1 MISVIIPVLNEEATI
16 ASVINFAKSQPH
28 VSEVIVV
35 DDKSVDKTV
44 SIAQALGARVI
55 TSTKLGKGVSMKEGV
70 FCASNDIVAFLD
82 GDIDPYPPYTIK
94 LLTDPIL
101 KGEADFVKSSFNRN
115 AGRVTE
121 LVAKPLLSIFFP
133 SLLRFSQPLS
143 GMIAGK
149 KAFFEQLD
157 FRDDY
162 GVDIGILIDMELMSV
177 EMSEVEIGYIE
188 NKSKPW
194 QALGKMSKE
203 VAQTIILKAAA
214 SKNPHYN
221 FEEFGVLNEIRAQMD
236 FALENQL
243 EGLDKLVVFDMDN
256 TLLKGRFIDVCADEF
271 GFKKELMDAR
281 SAETEVVPLTKR
293 IATFLKG
300 KSISDLLSIADSI
313 PIVEGTKEVVSALK
327 ARGYIVGIISDS
339 YDFCT
344 NHIKN
349 KLGMDFSLS
358 NELEFSKSICTGEV
372 RIPSFLFN
380 NADSLCKHSLCK
392 TNAMLSI
399 LSKYKIQRE
408 NTIAIGDSKNDLCM
422 IKEAGLGIAFCSNDE
437 LLNHHADIVI
447 RESSFLELLNLAK

>member
-1 MISVIIPVLNEEATI
+1 
-16 ASVINFAKSQPH
+16 
-28 VSEVIVV
+28 
-35 DDKSVDKTV
+35 
-44 SIAQALGARVI
+44 
-55 TSTKLGKGVSMKEGV
+55 
-70 FCASNDIVAFLD
+70 
-82 GDIDPYPPYTIK
+82 
-94 LLTDPIL
+94 
-101 KGEADFVKSSFNRN
+101 
-115 AGRVTE
+115 
-121 LVAKPLLSIFFP
+121 
-133 SLLRFSQPLS
+133 LS

-300 KSISDLLSIADSI
+300 KS
-313 PIVEGTKEVVSALK
+313 
-327 ARGYIVGIISDS
+327 
-339 YDFCT
+339 
-344 NHIKN
+344 
-349 KLGMDFSLS
+349 
-358 NELEFSKSICTGEV
+358 
-372 RIPSFLFN
+372 
-380 NADSLCKHSLCK
+380 
-392 TNAMLSI
+392 
-399 LSKYKIQRE
+399 SKY
-408 NTIAIGDSKNDLCM
+408 
-422 IKEAGLGIAFCSNDE
+422 
-437 LLNHHADIVI
+437 
-447 RESSFLELLNLAK
+447 NL